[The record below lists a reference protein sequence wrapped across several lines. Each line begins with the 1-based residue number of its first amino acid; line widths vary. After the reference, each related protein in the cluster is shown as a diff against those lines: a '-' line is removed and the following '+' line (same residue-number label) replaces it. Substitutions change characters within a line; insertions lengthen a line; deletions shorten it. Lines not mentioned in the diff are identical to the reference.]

1 MLPAHEPLL
10 SLSDWIVLSLVC
22 EGPTHGHALAILL
35 GRDGDLGQI
44 WHVNRAGAYRSLD
57 RLVDLG
63 LIRSAGE
70 QLSNRG
76 PVRTLVE
83 VTAPGQAAAA
93 SWQHRPAQHTRD
105 IRSELLIK
113 LALLHRS
120 GTDPHDL
127 LVAQHARLVPIAA
140 ALRDRIAIATGF
152 DRTLLLWRYETASA
166 TLLFLD
172 ALVPASAQPSD
183 RTQPPVGG
191 LPQIDTGVTRP
202 PALSWLSGPLPGE
215 GTRMTEITVTVDG
228 VKYVDNVEPRLL
240 LVHYLREV
248 VGKTGTP
255 IGCDT
260 SNCGACTVLMD
271 GESVKSCAVLS
282 VQADGAQ
289 ITTIEGMAEG
299 GLHPLQQA
307 FHEQHALQCGY
318 CTPGMIM
325 AAADLLRENPHPSDE
340 EIREGLEGNLCR
352 CTGYENIVRAV
363 RSAAEAGVDQ

>member
-1 MLPAHEPLL
+1 MLPAHEPVL

-22 EGPTHGHALAILL
+22 EGPTHGNALAILL
-35 GRDGDLGQI
+35 GRDGDLGEI
-44 WHVNRAGAYRSLD
+44 WHVNRAGVYRSLD

-63 LIRSAGE
+63 LIRPAGE
-70 QLSNRG
+70 QPSNRG

-83 VTAPGQAAAA
+83 ATAAGQAAAA
-93 SWQHRPAQHTRD
+93 WWQHRPAQRIRD

-120 GTDPHDL
+120 GIDPDDL
-127 LVAQHARLVPIAA
+127 LAAQNARLAPIAD
-140 ALRDRIAIATGF
+140 ALRDQMAMATGF

-166 TLLFLD
+166 TLRFLD
-172 ALVPASAQPSD
+172 ALGPARPSH
-183 RTQPPVGG
+183 RAEPGPPPGG
-191 LPQIDTGVTRP
+191 LPQIDTGVTGP
-202 PALSWLSGPLPGE
+202 PALSWLSGPIPGE
-215 GTRMTEITVTVDG
+215 ETRMTEITVTVDG

-271 GESVKSCAVLS
+271 GESVKSCAVLA

-289 ITTIEGMAEG
+289 ITTIQSMAEG
-299 GLHPLQQA
+299 G
-307 FHEQHALQCGY
+307 
-318 CTPGMIM
+318 CTHCS
-325 AAADLLRENPHPSDE
+325 RPSTSSTP
-340 EIREGLEGNLCR
+340 C
-352 CTGYENIVRAV
+352 
-363 RSAAEAGVDQ
+363 SAGTARPA

>member
-1 MLPAHEPLL
+1 MLPAHEPVL
-10 SLSDWIVLSLVC
+10 SLSDWIVLSLAC
-22 EGPTHGHALAILL
+22 EGPAHGHALAVLL
-35 GRDGDLGQI
+35 GRDGDLGKI
-44 WHVNRAGAYRSLD
+44 WHVNRAGVYRSLD

-70 QLSNRG
+70 QPSNRG

-83 VTAPGQAAAA
+83 ATAAGQEAAS
-93 SWQHRPAQHTRD
+93 SWQHRPARHPRD

-127 LVAQHARLVPIAA
+127 LVVQHARLVPIVA

-152 DRTLLLWRYETASA
+152 DRTLLLWRYQTASA

-172 ALVPASAQPSD
+172 ALVPASPPAPGAAQPSA
-183 RTQPPVGG
+183 GG

-228 VKYVDNVEPRLL
+228 VKYADNVEPRLL

-271 GESVKSCAVLS
+271 GESVKSCAVLA

-289 ITTIEGMAEG
+289 ITTIQSMAEG

-363 RSAAEAGVDQ
+363 RSAAEAGVNQ